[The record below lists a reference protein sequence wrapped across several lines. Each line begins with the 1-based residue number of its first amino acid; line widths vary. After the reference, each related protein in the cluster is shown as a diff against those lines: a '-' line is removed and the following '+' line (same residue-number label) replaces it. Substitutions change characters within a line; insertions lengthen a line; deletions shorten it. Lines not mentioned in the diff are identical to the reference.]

1 MSLEPHLILYSR
13 PGCHLCDAM
22 KAQLD
27 QLCTRLEFE
36 LQVVDIA
43 ADAGLEQR
51 YGHEIPVLYIDGRIA
66 ARHRVT
72 DAELIRKLTHDG
84 RGG

>member
-1 MSLEPHLILYSR
+1 MPPRLTLYSR

-27 QLCTRLEFE
+27 QLRTRLEFE
-36 LQVVDIA
+36 LQVIDIA
-43 ADAGLEQR
+43 TEADLEQR
-51 YGHEIPVLYIDGRIA
+51 YGHDIPVLYIDGRKA
-66 ARHRVT
+66 AKYRVS
-72 DAELIRKLTHDG
+72 DAELIRKLKHDG

>member
-1 MSLEPHLILYSR
+1 MAPRLTLYSR

-27 QLCTRLEFE
+27 QLRTRLEFE
-36 LQVVDIA
+36 LQVIDIA
-43 ADAGLEQR
+43 TEADLEQR
-51 YGHEIPVLYIDGRIA
+51 YGHDIPVLYIDGRKA
-66 ARHRVT
+66 AKYRVS
-72 DAELIRKLTHDG
+72 DAELIRKLKHDR

>member
-1 MSLEPHLILYSR
+1 MAPRLTLYSR

-27 QLCTRLEFE
+27 QLRTRLEFE
-36 LQVVDIA
+36 LQVIDIA
-43 ADAGLEQR
+43 TEADLEQR
-51 YGHEIPVLYIDGRIA
+51 YGHDIPVLYIDGRKA
-66 ARHRVT
+66 AKYRVS
-72 DAELIRKLTHDG
+72 DAELIRKLKHDG